1 VAHAIKIRGGSV
13 LLCGRRALDANQSPS
28 AGRVDGH
35 HLGHYVGRH
44 VCHHPHDFRVA
55 DVVLC
60 HRVEDVRQNPSAVR
74 VGGHRGAHHPHDFR
88 AVDAALCHL
97 AADVRQ
103 NLNEV
108 CADGHRGDH
117 HVVDEHRNL
126 NAVRVVGH
134 HDAHHVGR
142 HPHVLGVNP
151 HPHAP
156 TVVCSALRGC
166 CDFVHAQG
174 RDWCCLHLCWSLM
187 RHVY

>member
-55 DVVLC
+55 DVV
-60 HRVEDVRQNPSAVR
+60 
-74 VGGHRGAHHPHDFR
+74 
-88 AVDAALCHL
+88 LCHL